1 MEGFLAQLFTTGA
14 RGVAIITLASRMS
27 TSSTASFLFTFKII
41 KTLFLVSNTPLASH
55 SPRFA
60 SLLTV
65 GRVSEFRKLFFKQRI
80 LTLGVFSLAGMSFVL
95 LGDYL
100 LSFINSSLGVWS
112 PTTLLVLISVMSVER
127 FQTAT

>member
-14 RGVAIITLASRMS
+14 RSLAIITLASRMS

-60 SLLTV
+60 SLLAV

-100 LSFINSSLGVWS
+100 WS
-112 PTTLLVLISVMSVER
+112 PTTLLVLISLMSVER

>member
-14 RGVAIITLASRMS
+14 RDVAIIRLTSRIS
-27 TSSTASFLFTFKII
+27 TSSAASFLFTFNII

-60 SLLTV
+60 SLLAV
-65 GRVSEFRKLFFKQRI
+65 GRVSEFRKLFFKPCI
-80 LTLGVFSLAGMSFVL
+80 LTLGVLSLAGMSFVF
-95 LGDYL
+95 LGNYL
-100 LSFINSSLGVWS
+100 LSFINSNKGMWS
-112 PTTLLVLISVMSVER
+112 PYTLLVLIFLMSVER